1 MSEIIR
7 QMNEKTL
14 IQLGLNDSQAK
25 MYLVLI
31 RGGLMTP
38 PEIAE
43 ATQETR
49 TNAYTVLDR
58 LQELGLVRRTKK
70 GKKLAYEPENPI
82 ALERLME
89 QKRKEVHSAEQQVK
103 ASMPALL
110 NYFYTYQNRPGVRYF
125 EGKAGITELYLDQ
138 LRTKQDIYFVRSS
151 GDINLLGN
159 KLYEIID
166 KRHELGLKVHG
177 IEPADPKDMEYAHT
191 NDERLGR
198 EMAWFPKSTY
208 NEPVNIYIYGNKVAI
223 ISYAEET
230 IGVLIESPQI
240 AAAFRQLHTIVKVG
254 AKQLLEEEK

>member
-1 MSEIIR
+1 
-7 QMNEKTL
+7 MNEKTL
-14 IQLGLNDSQAK
+14 TQLGLNEAQAK

-38 PEIAE
+38 PELAE

-49 TNAYTVLDR
+49 TNAYTVLER
-58 LQELGLVRRTKK
+58 LQELGLIKRTKK
-70 GKKLAYEPENPI
+70 GKKLAYEAENPI

-89 QKRKEVHSAEQQVK
+89 TRRKEVHQAEQQVK

-125 EGKAGITELYLDQ
+125 EGKEGITELYLDQ

-151 GDINLLGN
+151 GDINLLGD
-159 KLYEIID
+159 KLYGIIK

-177 IEPADPKDMEYAHT
+177 IEPADPKDMKYAQE
-191 NDERLGR
+191 NDDRLGR
-198 EMAWFPKSTY
+198 EMAWFPKPAY
-208 NEPVNIYIYGNKVAI
+208 DEPVNIYVYGNKVAI

-230 IGVLIESPQI
+230 IGVLIESPQV
-240 AAAFRQLHTIVKVG
+240 AAAFKQLHAIVKIG
-254 AKQLLEEEK
+254 ADTLMKGDQS